1 VSWEAALKEVK
12 KYFLDIPASMKGGK
26 SRVVEKQEKPAESVF
41 HKDSD
46 QTHLVL
52 GFRAFSVF
60 DKRRYA
66 LKIMTDI
73 LGGGMSSRLF
83 QRIREEMG
91 AAYYVNASD
100 DLYSDH
106 GLFTMASGVQ
116 HQKIEEVIKAAL
128 EEFWRFREELV
139 PPAELK
145 RAKDH
150 LTGSMF
156 ISLEGS
162 DEIGGFYASQEI
174 MGMPL
179 ISPSFLAS
187 ALKAVK
193 AEEIRSVARAIL
205 RPERLNLALIGPFE
219 KRSFKNILT
228 I

>member
-1 VSWEAALKEVK
+1 
-12 KYFLDIPASMKGGK
+12 
-26 SRVVEKQEKPAESVF
+26 
-41 HKDSD
+41 
-46 QTHLVL
+46 
-52 GFRAFSVF
+52 
-60 DKRRYA
+60 
-66 LKIMTDI
+66 
-73 LGGGMSSRLF
+73 MSKVAPS

-116 HQKIEEVIKAAL
+116 HQKIEDVIRAAL
-128 EEFWRFREELV
+128 EEFGRFREELV
-139 PPAELK
+139 PENELK

-150 LTGSMF
+150 LTVSMF

-179 ISPSFLAS
+179 VSPASLARS
-187 ALKAVK
+187 LKAVT

-205 RPERLNLALIGPFE
+205 KPERLNLALIGPFE